1 MMAVAYAS
9 FAMFAML
16 IEAVFGWGDGQARRR
31 IINILLGSCGFAIAY
46 TTATALPIPSFQ
58 KLIDLRPWTSP
69 IGLAATVLVQII
81 LYDLLYWIWHF
92 AQHHVPLLWRVHR
105 LHHSDA
111 AFDATTYL
119 RQHPLEAT
127 LQIVLL
133 GAPLSWILTIPPA
146 ASLIAGFVYAALD
159 FWNHLG
165 LRVSLGP
172 LTRIVPGPQL
182 HRHHHALDRG
192 LSAGNYAA
200 FVPAWDIL
208 LGTFVLPEKGVFPLV
223 GLWEADGVY
232 DKTPPLKKASA
243 DESRRTCLD
252 DVE

>member
-16 IEAVFGWGDGQARRR
+16 IEAAFGWGDGQVRRR
-31 IINILLGSCGFAIAY
+31 AVNILLGSCGFAIAY
-46 TTATALPIPSFQ
+46 ATVATLPVPSIQ

-69 IGLAATVLVQII
+69 MGLASAVLIQII

-92 AQHHVPLLWRVHR
+92 AQHHVPLLWRIHR

-146 ASLIAGFVYAALD
+146 ASLLAGFVYAALD

-182 HRHHHALDRG
+182 HRHHHALDQG

-208 LGTFVLPEKGVFPLV
+208 FGTFVMPEKGVFPLV
-223 GLWEADGVY
+223 GLWKNDGVY
-232 DKTPPLKKASA
+232 DKTPSLNMASA
-243 DESRRTCLD
+243 RESRRTCSE
-252 DVE
+252 VFG